1 MTCSGRARLLL
12 LALGATLGAWP
23 VVTRAQPAPPP
34 TAGPQGP
41 PAGTLAMPTPREALR
56 PPEGIRPFPSPPE
69 AIDRELALEEAVG
82 IALVTQPQIRA
93 RLEDYAAAQQR
104 VNQVLSTLLPQ
115 VTGFASATRSQ
126 SPDVQLEGAGG
137 QRVTVTQLQ
146 SNVQTG
152 ISASQLIF
160 DFGKTWAATDAAK
173 ASAQAFREQA
183 EIQKDL
189 TVLAVKEGY
198 FNLLLSLR
206 LVRVNEAALDRANLN
221 LRSARGFFE
230 VGTRPRSDV
239 SRAEVD
245 VANARVN
252 LIRAQNAVSLSR
264 TALNT
269 AMGIAVNNPTRVRDI
284 LTYDEYRVDANTVVT
299 EALRQRP
306 ETRQARAVVDQ
317 EEALVRQA
325 FRNFFPDL
333 VASGQYGIAR
343 PDIFSDFWSIGAS
356 LQWFIFDGGNR
367 ISRYKEEKIRW
378 EAAKARLRDTE
389 LTVWREVEQAYLNL
403 GAAEEQIFAARKA
416 VESAEENFRLSQGR
430 FDAGVGTIIELTD
443 AQLELTQAQSQEAQ
457 ALSDF
462 RISIARLERAVGR
475 R

>member
-1 MTCSGRARLLL
+1 MTRPGSTRLLFV
-12 LALGATLGAWP
+12 TLGALLAAAP
-23 VVTRAQPAPPP
+23 AAATAQLAPSTALPAMPAP
-34 TAGPQGP
+34 
-41 PAGTLAMPTPREALR
+41 REPLR
-56 PPEGIRPFPSPPE
+56 PPDGILPFPTPS
-69 AIDRELALEEAVG
+69 AVVGRELHLDEAVA

-104 VNQVLSTLLPQ
+104 VNQALSPLLPQ
-115 VTGFASATRSQ
+115 ISGFASAARSK
-126 SPDVQLEGAGG
+126 SPDVRLEGAAG
-137 QRVTVTQLQ
+137 QRASVTAFSSQ
-146 SNVQTG
+146 VQTG

-160 DFGKTWAATDAAK
+160 DFGKAWAATDAAR
-173 ASAQAFREQA
+173 AGAAAVREQA

-189 TVLAVKEGY
+189 TVLAVKESY
-198 FNLLLSLR
+198 FTLLLALR
-206 LVRVNEAALDRANLN
+206 LVTVNEAALDRANLN

-230 VGTRPRSDV
+230 VGTRPKSDV
-239 SRAEVD
+239 TRAEVD
-245 VANARVN
+245 VANARVS
-252 LIRAQNAVSLSR
+252 LIRAQNAVSLAR

-269 AMGIAVNNPTRVRDI
+269 AMGIAVNSPTRVRD
-284 LTYDEYRVDANTVVT
+284 LLRYDEYRVDTQTVAT

-306 ETRQARAVVDQ
+306 ETRQARALVDQ

-325 FRNFFPDL
+325 FRSFFPDL

-343 PDIFSDFWSIGAS
+343 PDAFSDFWSIGAA
-356 LQWFIFDGGNR
+356 LQWSIFDGGNR
-367 ISRYKEEKIRW
+367 ISRYKEEKLRW
-378 EAAKARLRDTE
+378 EASKARLRDAE

-403 GAAEEQIFAARKA
+403 TAAEEQIFAARKA

-443 AQLELTQAQSQEAQ
+443 AQLELTQTQSQEAR

-462 RISIARLERAVGR
+462 RISIALLERAMGR

>member
-1 MTCSGRARLLL
+1 MTCSGRTRLLL
-12 LALGATLGAWP
+12 LALGGTLAAWP
-23 VVTRAQPAPPP
+23 LAAAAQPA
-34 TAGPQGP
+34 Q
-41 PAGTLAMPTPREALR
+41 PAQPASLPAAPSPREPLR
-56 PPEGIRPFPSPPE
+56 PPDGIRPFPTPTE
-69 AIDRELALEEAVG
+69 AVDRELALEEAVS

-104 VNQVLSTLLPQ
+104 VNQALSTLLPQ
-115 VTGFASATRSQ
+115 VSGFATAGRSQ
-126 SPDVQLEGAGG
+126 SPDVQLEGVGG
-137 QRVTVTQLQ
+137 QRVTVTAIQ
-146 SNVQTG
+146 SNIQTG

-173 ASAQAFREQA
+173 AVALAVREQA

-189 TVLAVKEGY
+189 TVLAVKESY
-198 FNLLLSLR
+198 FTLLLALR
-206 LVRVNEAALDRANLN
+206 LVKVNEAALDRANLN

-230 VGTRPRSDV
+230 VGTRPKSDV
-239 SRAEVD
+239 TRAEVD

-252 LIRAQNAVSLSR
+252 LIRAQNAVSLAR
-264 TALNT
+264 TTLNT
-269 AMGIAVNNPTRVRDI
+269 AMGIAVNHPTRVRDI
-284 LTYDEYRVDANTVVT
+284 LTYEEYRVDAGTVVS
-299 EALRQRP
+299 EALKQRP
-306 ETRQARAVVDQ
+306 ETRQARALVDQ

-343 PDIFSDFWSIGAS
+343 PDVFSDFWSFGAS
-356 LQWFIFDGGNR
+356 LQWSIFDGGNR
-367 ISRYKEEKIRW
+367 ISRYKEEKLKW
-378 EAAKARLRDTE
+378 EATKARLRDTE

-403 GAAEEQIFAARKA
+403 AAAEEQIFAARKA

-443 AQLELTQAQSQEAQ
+443 AQLELTQAQSLEAQ

-462 RISIARLERAVGR
+462 RISISRLERAVGR

>member
-1 MTCSGRARLLL
+1 M
-12 LALGATLGAWP
+12 
-23 VVTRAQPAPPP
+23 P
-34 TAGPQGP
+34 TA
-41 PAGTLAMPTPREALR
+41 REPLR
-56 PPEGIRPFPSPPE
+56 PPEGIRAFPTPTE
-69 AIDRELALEEAVG
+69 VVDRDLALEEAIG

-104 VNQVLSTLLPQ
+104 VNQALSPLLPQ
-115 VTGFASATRSQ
+115 VSGFVTAGRSQ

-160 DFGKTWAATDAAK
+160 DFGKNWAATDAAK
-173 ASAQAFREQA
+173 AVASAVREQA

-189 TVLAVKEGY
+189 TVLAVKESY
-198 FNLLLSLR
+198 FTLLLSLR
-206 LVRVNEAALDRANLN
+206 LVKVNEAALDRANLN

-230 VGTRPRSDV
+230 VGTRPKSDV
-239 SRAEVD
+239 TRAEVD
-245 VANARVN
+245 VANARVS

-284 LTYDEYRVDANTVVT
+284 LTYEEYRVDTGGVVT
-299 EALRQRP
+299 EAIKQRP
-306 ETRQARAVVDQ
+306 ETRQARALVEQ

-333 VASGQYGIAR
+333 VASAQYGIAR
-343 PDIFSDFWSIGAS
+343 PDVFSDFWSVGAS
-356 LQWFIFDGGNR
+356 LQWSIFDGGNR
-367 ISRYKEEKIRW
+367 ISRYKEEKVKW
-378 EAAKARLRDTE
+378 EAAKARLRDIE

-403 GAAEEQIFAARKA
+403 AAAEEQIFAARKA

-443 AQLELTQAQSQEAQ
+443 AQLELTQSQSQEAL

-462 RISIARLERAVGR
+462 RISISRLERAVGR